1 MSYYKNT
8 KKVEKMFARLTT
20 GGSNPAM
27 AGETKEIKETVER
40 ALLPIELSDRVSPTL
55 DVPIAPMIASYRY
68 ASGFGSAYS
77 KLFSPIVA
85 DDPEDMYIS
94 CILTKVFFKGVVD
107 KNLLAFG
114 IGVAQ
119 SLLSPKYEKITIEEK
134 IMKDRI
140 EKKVAILLNKGT
152 FVISVM
158 MIVIV
163 VAAAAAAA
171 AVAASSNSED
181 MQDQP
186 TGTPEDTEDQVA
198 VSKTTSVQEISNT
211 PEKCSGPES
220 SEVQQET

>member
-68 ASGFGSAYS
+68 ASGFGYREEIDSR
-77 KLFSPIVA
+77 LRTV
-85 DDPEDMYIS
+85 ED
-94 CILTKVFFKGVVD
+94 K
-107 KNLLAFG
+107 LLATLDVSELQLFVEQELKEAVEDYLEDNNYDFLQG
-114 IGVAQ
+114 FRNR
-119 SLLSPKYEKITIEEK
+119 KTFTIFK
-134 IMKDRI
+134 
-140 EKKVAILLNKGT
+140 
-152 FVISVM
+152 
-158 MIVIV
+158 
-163 VAAAAAAA
+163 
-171 AVAASSNSED
+171 SSNSED